1 MVGSEFGNLD
11 LENKSLVM
19 NRLPLSTVNE
29 SLTWNSSTV
38 LTQSNFLSLA
48 PSFLPSFTY
57 SASAMAQ
64 GASAYVNLTDVGIVN
79 GVFIR
84 ARIIVYNTNTSPSAY
99 GAYYLEGFGYNATDD
114 RVEAMNFDDSSVS
127 MSIIYGTGLTNAS
140 ISKITNTQPSIGFTF
155 SQSTNNNVKVFYSY
169 DIFE

>member
-1 MVGSEFGNLD
+1 
-11 LENKSLVM
+11 
-19 NRLPLSTVNE
+19 
-29 SLTWNSSTV
+29 
-38 LTQSNFLSLA
+38 
-48 PSFLPSFTY
+48 
-57 SASAMAQ
+57 
-64 GASAYVNLTDVGIVN
+64 
-79 GVFIR
+79 
-84 ARIIVYNTNTSPSAY
+84 VYNTNTSPSTY

-114 RVEAMNFDDSSVS
+114 RGEAMNFDDSSVS

>member
-1 MVGSEFGNLD
+1 
-11 LENKSLVM
+11 
-19 NRLPLSTVNE
+19 
-29 SLTWNSSTV
+29 
-38 LTQSNFLSLA
+38 
-48 PSFLPSFTY
+48 
-57 SASAMAQ
+57 MAQ

-84 ARIIVYNTNTSPSAY
+84 ARIIVYNTNTSPSTY

-114 RVEAMNFDDSSVS
+114 REEAMSFDDSSVS

-140 ISKITNTQPSIGFTF
+140 ISKITNTQPSISFTF